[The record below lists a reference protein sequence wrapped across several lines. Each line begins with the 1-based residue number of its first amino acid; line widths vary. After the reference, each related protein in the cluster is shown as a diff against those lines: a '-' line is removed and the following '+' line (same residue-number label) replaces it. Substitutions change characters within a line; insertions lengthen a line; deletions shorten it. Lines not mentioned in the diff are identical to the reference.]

1 VCAAL
6 SSLYEDRDGTL
17 FATEYCRGPWSPDAQ
32 HGGAPAALLMR
43 AFENCEPDPALATA
57 RVTYELLKP
66 VPLGPLSVSVSVVR
80 PGKRVQLLE
89 GSIYTPD
96 GTEVV
101 RARALRV
108 ARAGVESGAVQVP
121 PATWRSAEPM
131 EFGDFARGLTIFPG
145 DGMEIRF
152 VKGGF
157 FELGAATAWFRL
169 KLPVFGDETPSPLQ
183 RLAAASDFPNGIATE
198 LPWTEYLFINPDLTI
213 YVEREPIGEWV
224 CLDANMRVEPSGVGL
239 SQAVLY
245 DEQGRVGR
253 SLQSLYVAPR

>member
-6 SSLYEDRDGTL
+6 SSLYEERDGTL

-66 VPLGPLSVSVSVVR
+66 VPLGELRVTASVVR
-80 PGKRVQLLE
+80 PGKRVQLLD

-101 RARALRV
+101 RARVLRI
-108 ARAGVESGAVQVP
+108 ARAGVESGPALQP
-121 PATWRSAEPM
+121 PASWQTAEPM

-157 FELGAATAWFRL
+157 FELGPSTAWFRL
-169 KLPVFGDETPSPLQ
+169 RVPVFGDETPSALQ

-224 CLDANMRVEPSGVGL
+224 CLDASMRVEPTGVGV

-245 DEQGRVGR
+245 DAQGRVGR